1 VREFTHEA
9 LKHVIDRLDVGIF
22 VLNQQLEIEFW
33 NHFMAANSG
42 RPGSAVIGQ
51 NLFEVFAELPERWL
65 RKKIEGV
72 FVLKNR
78 SFTAWEQRPYLFR
91 FNHNRPVTGG
101 VDFMYQNCS
110 FIPVRD
116 EDGEVVSVA
125 VTLQDVTDL
134 AIAHREL
141 EAARLQLEESNRV
154 DGLTKLFNRSHWE
167 GCLLRECK
175 RSQRYAAKTAL
186 IMFDLDHFKKIND
199 SYGHLGGDAVL
210 RSVAA
215 CLKALVRETD
225 IVGRYGGEEFGVIV
239 ADSDVQGAAILAER
253 IRKAVET
260 LVIEFD
266 DRIIPVTISLG
277 VAGFTP
283 EIDRHEILIAQA
295 DEALYRSK
303 ERGRNC
309 YTLYQPASS

>member
-1 VREFTHEA
+1 MREFTHEA

-42 RPGSAVIGQ
+42 RPGSDVIGR

-65 RKKIEGV
+65 RKKIETV

-101 VDFMYQNCS
+101 VEFMYQNCS

-116 EDGEVVSVA
+116 GNGDVVSVA

-134 AIAHREL
+134 AIAHKEL
-141 EAARLQLEESNRV
+141 EAARQLLEESNRV
-154 DGLTKLFNRSHWE
+154 DGLTQLFNRNHWE
-167 GCLLRECK
+167 SCLLRECK

-215 CLKALVRETD
+215 CLRALVRETD

-239 ADSDVQGAAILAER
+239 ADSDMQGAAILADR
-253 IRKAVET
+253 IRKAIET
-260 LVIEFD
+260 LVIEYD
-266 DRIIPVTISLG
+266 DRIIPVTVSLG

-283 EIDRHEILIAQA
+283 DIDRHETLIAQA

-309 YTLYQPASS
+309 YTVYQPAS

>member
-1 VREFTHEA
+1 
-9 LKHVIDRLDVGIF
+9 
-22 VLNQQLEIEFW
+22 
-33 NHFMAANSG
+33 MAANSG

-116 EDGEVVSVA
+116 ENGEVVSVA

-141 EAARLQLEESNRV
+141 ESARLALEEGNRV

-167 GCLLRECK
+167 SCLLRQC
-175 RSQRYAAKTAL
+175 
-186 IMFDLDHFKKIND
+186 
-199 SYGHLGGDAVL
+199 
-210 RSVAA
+210 
-215 CLKALVRETD
+215 
-225 IVGRYGGEEFGVIV
+225 
-239 ADSDVQGAAILAER
+239 
-253 IRKAVET
+253 IR
-260 LVIEFD
+260 
-266 DRIIPVTISLG
+266 R
-277 VAGFTP
+277 
-283 EIDRHEILIAQA
+283 
-295 DEALYRSK
+295 
-303 ERGRNC
+303 
-309 YTLYQPASS
+309 

>member
-1 VREFTHEA
+1 MREFTHEA

-22 VLNQQLEIEFW
+22 VLNQQNEIEFW

-42 RPGSAVIGQ
+42 RPGSAVVGR
-51 NLFEVFAELPERWL
+51 NLFELFSELPERWL

-116 EDGEVVSVA
+116 ENGEVVSVA

-141 EAARLQLEESNRV
+141 ETARQLLEESNRV
-154 DGLTKLFNRSHWE
+154 DGLTQLFNRNHWE
-167 GCLLRECK
+167 SCLLRECK

-186 IMFDLDHFKKIND
+186 IMLDIDHFKKIND

-215 CLKALVRETD
+215 CLKNLVRETD

-239 ADSDVQGAAILAER
+239 ADSDMQGAAILADR

-260 LVIEFD
+260 LVIEYD

-283 EIDRHEILIAQA
+283 AIDRHETLIAQA

-309 YTLYQPASS
+309 YTLHEAGA

>member
-22 VLNQQLEIEFW
+22 VLNKQLEIEFW

-42 RPGSAVIGQ
+42 RPGSAVIGK

-116 EDGEVVSVA
+116 ENGEVVSVA

-253 IRKAVET
+253 IRKAIEA

-266 DRIIPVTISLG
+266 ERIIPVTVSLG
-277 VAGFTP
+277 VAGFAP

-309 YTLYQPASS
+309 YTLYQPAAS

>member
-1 VREFTHEA
+1 VREFTPEA
-9 LKHVIDRLDVGIF
+9 LQHVIDRLDIGIF
-22 VLNQQLEIEFW
+22 VLNEQLEIEFW

-42 RPGSAVIGQ
+42 KAATAVHGR
-51 NLFEVFAELPERWL
+51 NLFEVFSELPERWL
-65 RKKIEGV
+65 RKKIDSV
-72 FVLKNR
+72 FILKNR
-78 SFTAWEQRPYLFR
+78 SFTAWEQRPYLFH
-91 FNHNRPVTGG
+91 FKHNRPVTGG
-101 VDFMYQNCS
+101 VEYMYQNCS
-110 FIPVRD
+110 FIPVRNEKGD
-116 EDGEVVSVA
+116 VISVA

-141 EAARLQLEESNRV
+141 EAARMRLEESNRV
-154 DGLTKLFNRSHWE
+154 DGLTQLFNRSHWE
-167 GCLLRECK
+167 SCLTRECK
-175 RSQRYAAKTAL
+175 RSQRYAAKTSL

-225 IVGRYGGEEFGVIV
+225 IVGRYGGEEFGVIA
-239 ADSDVQGAAILAER
+239 ADSDAPGAAILAER
-253 IRKAVET
+253 IRKAVES

-277 VAGFTP
+277 VAEYDESVP
-283 EIDRHEILIAQA
+283 RHENLISRA
-295 DEALYRSK
+295 DEALYKSK

-309 YTLYQPASS
+309 FTVYEPPRT